1 MVAMNKMNDK
11 NKNGNGIRFAKIVE
25 EKVNTFELDK
35 IENII
40 ISVAKQEL
48 KHIEVLGGVL
58 GFMIGIVQG
67 VMVLAI

>member
-1 MVAMNKMNDK
+1 MNLK
-11 NKNGNGIRFAKIVE
+11 
-25 EKVNTFELDK
+25 
-35 IENII
+35 I

-67 VMVLAI
+67 VMILAI